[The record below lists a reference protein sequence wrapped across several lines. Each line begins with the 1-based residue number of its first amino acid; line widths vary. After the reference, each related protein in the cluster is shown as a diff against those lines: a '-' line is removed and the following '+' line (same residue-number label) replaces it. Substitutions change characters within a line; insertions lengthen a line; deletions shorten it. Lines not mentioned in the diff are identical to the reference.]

1 MFVNRR
7 DVQIQWGDCDPANI
21 VYYPRYFAMFDDST
35 SVLFEAAGFSKQ
47 DLVHKY
53 GLVGIPMVD
62 TRSKFYIP
70 STHGDWITIETKI
83 ESIKRSSF
91 EVKHNVYKGD
101 ALAIE
106 AFETRVLVGR
116 DAALGIPE
124 RNALEFVPKEIGG
137 VPLKVIVLDDGG
149 DPTTAT
155 TNARRF
161 VTESKADIIMGSALT
176 PPTIAV
182 SNVANEAGIPHFGL
196 APFPITPERMK
207 WSVAMPQP
215 IPIVGKVLYDHMKAH
230 KVKTVGY
237 IGYSDS
243 YGDLWFNDLKAQ
255 GVPMGMTIVDEERF
269 ARPDTSVTGQVLKL
283 VAANPDAILVGASGT
298 AAALPQT
305 ELRERGYQGLIYQTH
320 GAASM
325 DFIRIAGKAAEG
337 VLMAS
342 GPVMDP
348 EDQPDGALTK
358 KPGLALN
365 AAYEA
370 KYGPNSRSQFAGHS
384 YDAFE
389 LLKRI
394 IPVALKT
401 AKPGTPEFRE
411 AIRQALLS
419 EKDLAAS
426 QGVYNFTEKDRY
438 GVDDRARILLTVKD
452 GKYMM
457 VKEP

>member
-1 MFVNRR
+1 MTRLSLAIAAVA
-7 DVQIQWGDCDPANI
+7 V
-21 VYYPRYFAMFDDST
+21 SL
-35 SVLFEAAGFSKQ
+35 SVAGAQ
-47 DLVHKY
+47 AQTPD
-53 GLVGIPMVD
+53 
-62 TRSKFYIP
+62 
-70 STHGDWITIETKI
+70 ITIGITT
-83 ESIKRSSF
+83 STT
-91 EVKHNVYKGD
+91 GP
-101 ALAIE
+101 A
-106 AFETRVLVGR
+106 
-116 DAALGIPE
+116 AALGIPE

-161 VTESKADIIMGSALT
+161 VTESKADIIMGSATT
-176 PPTIAV
+176 PPTVAV
-182 SNVANEAGIPHFGL
+182 STVANEAGIPHFGL
-196 APFPITPERMK
+196 APFPISPERAK

-215 IPIVGKVLYDHMKAH
+215 VPIVGKVMYDHMKA
-230 KVKTVGY
+230 KGIKTIGY

-243 YGDLWFNDLKAQ
+243 YGDLWYNDLKTQ
-255 GVPMGMTIVDEERF
+255 TGPMGMTIAAEERF

-283 VAANPDAILVGASGT
+283 VAANPDVVLIGASGT

-305 ELRERGYQGLIYQTH
+305 ELRARGYKGLIYQTH

-325 DFIRIAGKAAEG
+325 DFIRIAGPAAEG
-337 VLMAS
+337 VLMAA
-342 GPVMDP
+342 GPVMNP
-348 EDQPDGALTK
+348 EGQPDSALTK

-365 AAYEA
+365 SAYEA

-389 LLKRI
+389 ILKRV

-411 AIRQALLS
+411 AIRQALLT
-419 EKDLAAS
+419 EKELAAS

-438 GVDDRARILLTVKD
+438 GLDDRARILLTVKN
-452 GKYMM
+452 GKY
-457 VKEP
+457 VPAE